1 MNEQFPKT
9 EVIPTTKEKIEQ
21 FTQIFLGD
29 EARFIDSEVLLKI
42 TAEVEKDL
50 ELENKDNKNID
61 KHLATYNRR
70 KKAFEVGSGNVSMG
84 DIVSSRRMSID
95 IELFESTEKSGDEKK
110 ILKLIQ
116 DKKIQDLLFGK
127 LNKELAKNLSEK
139 TKLQDSLK
147 AKAYEKIYERSGME
161 SKQFG
166 VVAEQIIMGVL
177 EGMAIDRPDLGFSVL
192 EANAYQDVQNKID
205 FIISTKQKKRGV
217 GIDRNEVTFEEKSIG
232 IQFTTNTMKAE
243 HKADQILKAKEKGV
257 EVDDI
262 IYVDLDNKI
271 LQKAV
276 KDWEAKKK
284 PVPGPWKFLSP
295 EIRTQVV
302 TNLFKGILSEEQI
315 KSLLRNLK

>member
-1 MNEQFPKT
+1 M
-9 EVIPTTKEKIEQ
+9 
-21 FTQIFLGD
+21 
-29 EARFIDSEVLLKI
+29 RFIASEVLVKI
-42 TAEVEKDL
+42 TEEVEKDL
-50 ELENKDNKNID
+50 ESENKDSKNTD
-61 KHLATYNRR
+61 KHLATYDRR
-70 KKAFEVGSGNVSMG
+70 KKSFEVGGENVSMG
-84 DIVSSRRMSID
+84 DIVSSRRMGID
-95 IELFESTEKSGDEKK
+95 IELTESAEKSGDEKK
-110 ILKLIQ
+110 ISKLIQ
-116 DKKIQDLLFGK
+116 DKKMQDLLFGK

-139 TKLQDSLK
+139 TKLQDMLK
-147 AKAYEKIYERSGME
+147 AKAYEQIYERSGME

-166 VVAEQIIMGVL
+166 VIAEQIIIGVL

-205 FIISTKQKKRGV
+205 FIISTKQKRRGV
-217 GIDRNEVTFEEKSIG
+217 GIDRNGITFEEKSIG
-232 IQFTTNTMKAE
+232 IQFTTNTLKAE

-276 KDWEAKKK
+276 KDWENKKK
-284 PVPGPWKFLSP
+284 PAPGPWKFLPP

-315 KSLLRNLK
+315 KSLLKNLK